1 MSSLSRTQSCQEPP
15 NDALKVAKD
24 KKSAQFEWER
34 IRASKVFLQLVWS
47 NVRTE
52 IWISSQ

>member
-15 NDALKVAKD
+15 NNALKVAKD